1 MTQKR
6 ILVAVTSDVYSD
18 MRVCKVADFLSQA
31 NKVKVVG
38 RNTSSFSSEQLFEVK
53 RFRLFF
59 NRSFLFYLEFNFRFF
74 FYGLFQG
81 VDVIVANDLDT
92 LLACYLLSKIK
103 KATLVYD
110 SHEYFTESVGLQNR
124 PLPKKIWTLLEKW
137 ILPKVKH
144 FYTVSQPIADAY
156 FEKYKVRAE
165 IVRNFP
171 VSTSYSPIQD
181 TRFENKKIILYQGVL
196 NPHRGL
202 ENTIEAMRYLT
213 SDAIFVIIGYGELE
227 ATLSDL
233 IQKHQLQDK
242 VYMLGKMPYKTMMRY
257 TQVAHLGIALEESV
271 GDSFRFSLPNKV
283 FDYIHS
289 SLPFLSLGTLEVR
302 KIIEQY
308 GNGILINYNNPQ
320 ELAEQIDS
328 TLNNQELLNTIQQK
342 QQESKHLFTWEQECI
357 ALARVYDRV

>member
-31 NKVKVVG
+31 NDVKVVG
-38 RNTSSFSSEQLFEVK
+38 RNTSCFSSEQLFEVK
-53 RFRLFF
+53 RFRLLF

-74 FYGLFQG
+74 FYGLLQG

-213 SDAIFVIIGYGELE
+213 SDTIFVIIGYGELE
-227 ATLSDL
+227 TTLSDL
-233 IQKHQLQDK
+233 IQKHQLLDK
-242 VYMLGKMPYKTMMRY
+242 VCMLGKMPYTTMMRY
-257 TQVAHLGIALEESV
+257 TQVAHLGIALEEPV

-289 SLPFLSLGTLEVR
+289 SLPFISLGTPEVR

-328 TLNNQELLNTIQQK
+328 TLNNQELLNNIQQK
-342 QQESKHLFTWEQECI
+342 QQESKYLFTWEQECI